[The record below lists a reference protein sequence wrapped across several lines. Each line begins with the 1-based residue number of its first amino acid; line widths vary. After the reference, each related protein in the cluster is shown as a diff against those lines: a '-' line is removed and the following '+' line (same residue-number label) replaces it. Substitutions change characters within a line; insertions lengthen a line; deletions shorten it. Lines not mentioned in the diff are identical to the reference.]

1 MKTYHVTYYYCATGM
16 EGRADTRDHGLIQ
29 ANSEQD
35 AIEQLGKRLY
45 PKSDKLTQTWG
56 LMAKEI
62 RDYKF

>member
-1 MKTYHVTYYYCATGM
+1 M